1 MYERLIIELEKGID
15 PGRAERTMH
24 YFGITEGGYGEKD
37 VLLGIPS
44 PHIRAVAKDFKT
56 LPVQD
61 ILRLLHSEVHEFRFC
76 ALAILKER
84 YKKAPRETVE
94 IYMDNLDHINNWDLV
109 DCFAAHIIGRW
120 CLENQDETMLIK
132 LNQKSSLWRRRIS
145 LVAYQAF
152 YRKGVL
158 SSGLELIDKRLD
170 DPEDLM
176 HKACGWM
183 LREIYSK
190 VDKRLVESY
199 IIDNYER
206 MSRTT
211 LRYAIEHMP
220 EEQRQQFLKGDFG
233 RGK

>member
-1 MYERLIIELEKGID
+1 MYDRLITELEKGID
-15 PGRAERTMH
+15 PDRAERTAH
-24 YFGITEGGYGEKD
+24 YFGIYPGGYGEKD
-37 VLLGIPS
+37 TLLGICS
-44 PHIRAVAKDFKT
+44 PYIRKVAKDFKT
-56 LPVQD
+56 LPVDD
-61 ILRLLHSEVHEFRFC
+61 ILKLLHSRVHEFRFC

-84 YKKAPRETVE
+84 YNKAPRETVE
-94 IYMDNLDHINNWDLV
+94 IYLDNLDYINNWDLV
-109 DCFAAHIIGRW
+109 DCFASHIIGRW
-120 CLENQDETMLIK
+120 CLEQQEETILIK

-190 VDKRLVESY
+190 VDKHVVESY
-199 IIDNYER
+199 IIDNYSR

-220 EEQRQQFLKGDFG
+220 EAERQRYLKGKF
-233 RGK
+233 

>member
-190 VDKRLVESY
+190 VDKHLVESY
-199 IIDNYER
+199 IIDNYAR
-206 MSRTT
+206 MSSTT

>member
-1 MYERLIIELEKGID
+1 MYDRLITELEKGID
-15 PGRAERTMH
+15 PDRAERTAH
-24 YFGITEGGYGEKD
+24 YFGIVEGGYGERD
-37 VLLGIPS
+37 MILGIPS
-44 PHIRAVAKDFKT
+44 PHIRRVAKDFKT
-56 LPVQD
+56 LPVDD
-61 ILRLLHSEVHEFRFC
+61 ILKLLHSRVHEFRFC

-94 IYMDNLDHINNWDLV
+94 IYMDNLDYINNWDLV
-109 DCFAAHIIGRW
+109 DCFASHIIGRW
-120 CLENQDETMLIK
+120 CLENQDETILIK

-152 YRKGVL
+152 YRKGIL
-158 SSGLELIDKRLD
+158 SNGLELIDKRLE

-190 VDKRLVESY
+190 VDKHVIESY
-199 IIDNYER
+199 IIDNYDR

-211 LRYAIEHMP
+211 LRYAIEHMS
-220 EEQRQQFLKGDFG
+220 EEQRQKFLKRQF
-233 RGK
+233 

>member
-56 LPVQD
+56 MPVQD

-145 LVAYQAF
+145 IVAYQAF

-190 VDKRLVESY
+190 VDKHLVESY
-199 IIDNYER
+199 IIDNYAR

>member
-1 MYERLIIELEKGID
+1 MYDRLIEELEKGID
-15 PGRAERTMH
+15 PERAERTAH
-24 YFGITEGGYGEKD
+24 YFGITEGGYGEHD
-37 VLLGIPS
+37 MVVGIPS
-44 PHIRAVAKDFKT
+44 PHIRRVAMDFKT
-56 LPVQD
+56 LPVED
-61 ILRLLHSEVHEFRFC
+61 ILKLLHSRIHEFRFC

-84 YKKAPRETVE
+84 YTKAPRESVE
-94 IYMDNLDHINNWDLV
+94 IYMDNLDYINNWDLV
-109 DCFAAHIIGRW
+109 DCFASHIIGRW
-120 CLENQDETMLIK
+120 CLENQDETILIK

-152 YRKGVL
+152 YRKGIL

-190 VDKRLVESY
+190 VDKHLVESY
-199 IIDNYER
+199 IIDNYDR

-220 EEQRQQFLKGDFG
+220 EEQRQKFLKRQF
-233 RGK
+233 

>member
-1 MYERLIIELEKGID
+1 MYERLIEELEKGID
-15 PGRAERTMH
+15 PDRAERTAH
-24 YFGITEGGYGEKD
+24 YFGIKEGGYAEHD
-37 VLLGIPS
+37 MILGIPS
-44 PHIRAVAKDFKT
+44 PHIRKVAKDYKT

-61 ILRLLHSEVHEFRFC
+61 ILKLLHSRVHEFRFA
-76 ALAILKER
+76 ALVILKER

-94 IYMDNLDHINNWDLV
+94 IYLDNLDFINNWDLV
-109 DCFAAHIIGRW
+109 DCFAAHIVGRW
-120 CLENQDETMLIK
+120 CLENQDETILIK
-132 LNQKSSLWRRRIS
+132 LNQKSGLWRRRIS

-152 YRKGVL
+152 YRKGIL

-176 HKACGWM
+176 RKACGWM

-190 VDKRLVESY
+190 VDKHVVESY
-199 IIDNYER
+199 IIDNYDR

-220 EEQRQQFLKGDFG
+220 EEQRQKFLKRQF
-233 RGK
+233 